1 MSKTIYS
8 DDHQELVVK
17 LKKARKIA
25 KLTQIDV
32 ADALGVTQSLISK
45 IENGQVRLD
54 IIQIKKLAKLYQ
66 KPVDYFL
73 G

>member
-8 DDHQELVVK
+8 DDHQDLVVK
-17 LKKARKIA
+17 LKKGRKA
-25 KLTQIDV
+25 VKLTQIDV

-66 KPVDYFL
+66 KPVDYFV